1 MPLLP
6 NIDPSTQDVVTVTR
20 WNTVASFA
28 QYIDACDAIDRLAR
42 QDFPVDELEIVG
54 SDLRTVERV
63 TGKMTPKRA
72 ALSGAAAG
80 AWIGLFVGMLV
91 GLFTTGP
98 AWLGLV
104 LGGLLLGAAWGATLG
119 LVARRLAGG
128 HHDFSSLKTIAATRY
143 DIIAL
148 DDLVAQ
154 ARTALL

>member
-1 MPLLP
+1 MPLLSNAAP
-6 NIDPSTQDVVTVTR
+6 NAQDAVSVTS

-28 QYIDACDAIDRLAR
+28 QYNDARDAIDQLAR

-63 TGKMTPKRA
+63 TGKITTERA

-80 AWIGLFVGMLV
+80 ASVGLFVGLLV

-104 LGGLLLGAAWGATLG
+104 LGGLLIGAAWGATFG
-119 LVARRLAGG
+119 FVARHLVGG
-128 HHDFSSLKTIAATRY
+128 HHDFSSLNTIAATRY

-148 DDLVAQ
+148 DGLAAQ